1 MSAIYLSSDI
11 HEPLSQVLEALGG
24 SPTLTITLS
33 GPDANKAAAAMIC
46 KNSLAKNLL
55 GTPKAEGSRVLVNV
69 EPTITE
75 PS

>member
-1 MSAIYLSSDI
+1 MSIYLSSDP
-11 HEPLSQVLEALGG
+11 HETLAAVVESLGG

-55 GTPKAEGSRVLVNV
+55 GTPKAEGMRVLVNV
-69 EPTITE
+69 GAE
-75 PS
+75 

>member
-1 MSAIYLSSDI
+1 MSIYLSSDP
-11 HEPLSQVLEALGG
+11 HEALTAVVEALGG
-24 SPTLTITLS
+24 EPTLTITIS